1 MTQNEAKKSGLSW
14 VALSLFSVLILGAA
28 GVAYLYLPELMPKQ
42 STDIVLIKG
51 EEGPFKS
58 KPEEPG
64 GQIVTNQE
72 SKVMQMLGELNPS
85 TGAVETLLAPSSA
98 PELPPVSV
106 AEATTEALPDAK
118 TDDAPK
124 TVPEETLT
132 EPASKI
138 AKPGIPATEPKTIIA
153 KPKTVVVEP
162 EVTEDTK
169 KQDTGNKGDAGDT
182 EVASDTEVVSDT
194 EVASDTNVAGGEAA
208 PITETRVEVDPNEPT
223 YMIQLA
229 AFRKSDV
236 ASEQAGLLLKK
247 HEKRL
252 QGATLGTMRIDTG
265 ENGVFWRVVSE
276 PLPRAAADT
285 ICASLKRSGQDCILR
300 KFTAA
305 AP

>member
-106 AEATTEALPDAK
+106 AEATTEALPDGK
-118 TDDAPK
+118 TDYAS
-124 TVPEETLT
+124 TTAPEETVT

-169 KQDTGNKGDAGDT
+169 KQDTDNKGDAGDT
-182 EVASDTEVVSDT
+182 EVASDTE
-194 EVASDTNVAGGEAA
+194 VAGGEAA

>member
-118 TDDAPK
+118 TDDASK
-124 TVPEETLT
+124 TAPEETVT

-169 KQDTGNKGDAGDT
+169 KQDTDNKGDAGDT
-182 EVASDTEVVSDT
+182 EVASDTE
-194 EVASDTNVAGGEAA
+194 VAGGEAA

>member
-14 VALSLFSVLILGAA
+14 VALSLFSALILGAA

-124 TVPEETLT
+124 TAPEETVT

-138 AKPGIPATEPKTIIA
+138 AKPGITATEPKTIIA

-169 KQDTGNKGDAGDT
+169 KQDTDNKGDAGDT
-182 EVASDTEVVSDT
+182 EVASDTE
-194 EVASDTNVAGGEAA
+194 VAGGEAA

>member
-118 TDDAPK
+118 TDYAS
-124 TVPEETLT
+124 TTAPEETVT

-169 KQDTGNKGDAGDT
+169 KQDTDNKGDAGDT
-182 EVASDTEVVSDT
+182 EVASDTEV
-194 EVASDTNVAGGEAA
+194 AGGEAA
-208 PITETRVEVDPNEPT
+208 PISETRVEVDPNEPT

>member
-85 TGAVETLLAPSSA
+85 TGAVEILLAPSSA

-106 AEATTEALPDAK
+106 AEATTEALPDGK
-118 TDDAPK
+118 TDYAS
-124 TVPEETLT
+124 TTAPEETVT

-169 KQDTGNKGDAGDT
+169 KQDTDNKGDAGDT
-182 EVASDTEVVSDT
+182 EVASDTE
-194 EVASDTNVAGGEAA
+194 VAGGEAA